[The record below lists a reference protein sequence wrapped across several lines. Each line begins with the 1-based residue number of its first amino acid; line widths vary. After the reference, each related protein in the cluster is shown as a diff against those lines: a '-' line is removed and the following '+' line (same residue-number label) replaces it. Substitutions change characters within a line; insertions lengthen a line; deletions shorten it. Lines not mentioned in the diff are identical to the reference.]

1 MPANLLVGVVTY
13 IAAHIAICVPPPAAL
28 RMHPLPWPT
37 SAHTKLEPMT
47 PAPPLTRAFI
57 N

>member
-1 MPANLLVGVVTY
+1 MLANLLVGVVTY